1 MTRRRRR
8 TGAFVVPVTSMG
20 DIAFLLIIFF
30 MLCSNFARETGI
42 NVEPPKSFDVD
53 DLEKTAVSVQIDK
66 EGQIY
71 LQGIQ
76 IDDVEAIEW
85 AVAAFIKEAKTEKD
99 KIVLFKCDASVDR
112 SVFEPVIEAIAK
124 GGGLIGAIG
133 EEMSGD
139 EKAPKR

>member
-1 MTRRRRR
+1 MTRSRRRK
-8 TGAFVVPVTSMG
+8 GAFVVPVTSMG

-42 NVEPPKSFDVD
+42 NVEPPQSIDVD

-71 LQGIQ
+71 LQGVQ

-85 AVAAFIKEAKTEKD
+85 AVAAFIKDAKTDKD

-112 SVFEPVIEAIAK
+112 AVFEPVIEAIAK

-133 EEMSGD
+133 DKTDGD
-139 EKAPKR
+139 EEGSKR